1 MFCSRCGA
9 QLVSG
14 STFCGAC
21 GTPVSGAAIGRDVVR
36 RPGTV
41 TLIAVLQF
49 VGAGFG
55 ILGAVGMNATTAG
68 PGADQDLARAIALV
82 LSVAAVAQTFCGVG
96 LLKLRPYGRV
106 LLLVFSWVG
115 LLAFP
120 LGTVVAILILFYMYK
135 PGIKLLFSGK
145 RVDEYT
151 SGELQQMADVARGS
165 TSSAVLIAVVVGVV
179 VLALAGIVA
188 AIAVPG
194 LMRARAS
201 GNETAAIG
209 SLWAI
214 NSAQAVFAINCSG
227 GYAVA
232 LEDLAS
238 PLSAGSPALLSADLA
253 RSGVVKGGY
262 SVTLVRGG
270 GPGVTDV
277 EPDSNTCSAVRHRP
291 ASDYFASAQP
301 VTPGTTGSRYFATDA
316 RGVVYASEHP
326 IANPIVESATVAPV
340 R

>member
-1 MFCSRCGA
+1 
-9 QLVSG
+9 
-14 STFCGAC
+14 
-21 GTPVSGAAIGRDVVR
+21 
-36 RPGTV
+36 
-41 TLIAVLQF
+41 
-49 VGAGFG
+49 
-55 ILGAVGMNATTAG
+55 
-68 PGADQDLARAIALV
+68 
-82 LSVAAVAQTFCGVG
+82 
-96 LLKLRPYGRV
+96 
-106 LLLVFSWVG
+106 

-135 PGIKLLFSGK
+135 PGIKMLFSGK

-151 SGELQQMADVARGS
+151 NGELQQIADVARSS
-165 TSSAVLIAVVVGVV
+165 TSSAVLIAAVVGVA
-179 VLALAGIVA
+179 VLILVGIIA

-209 SLWAI
+209 SLLAI

-227 GYAVA
+227 GYAVT

-238 PLSAGSPALLSADLA
+238 PLTAGSPALLSPNLP
-253 RSGVVKGGY
+253 RNGVVKSGY

-270 GPGVTDV
+270 GPDVTDV
-277 EPDSNTCSAVRHRP
+277 EPDSSTCGATRHRP
-291 ASDYFASAQP
+291 ASAYFASAEP